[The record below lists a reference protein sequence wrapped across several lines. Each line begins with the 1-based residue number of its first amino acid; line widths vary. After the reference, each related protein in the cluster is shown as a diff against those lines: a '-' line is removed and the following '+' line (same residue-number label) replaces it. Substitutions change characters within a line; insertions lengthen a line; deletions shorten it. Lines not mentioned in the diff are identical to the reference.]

1 MTTGKRIS
9 AVIAPTSNQLNAAA
23 VKKVKHPE
31 APYEYAQL
39 DEELKAQ
46 REGLATMAELIT
58 DDPEN
63 FDRYFDQVAE
73 TGQARQEVTTTA
85 KQIPA
90 KKAPARKAITR
101 KQPSKSGNPAKK
113 AAAKKAAPKAIA
125 PVEPQLA
132 PGQTISVPIVPVP
145 PQRPGTE
152 TVQQEE

>member
-1 MTTGKRIS
+1 MSTVKRIS
-9 AVIAPTSNQLNAAA
+9 AVIAPTANQLNAAA
-23 VKKVKHPE
+23 VKKVKHPD

-39 DEELKAQ
+39 DDELNAQ
-46 REGLATMAELIT
+46 REALSNMANLIT

-73 TGQARQEVTTTA
+73 TSELRQEVTQTA
-85 KQIPA
+85 KQIPS
-90 KKAPARKAITR
+90 KKAPARKSID
-101 KQPSKSGNPAKK
+101 SKKPARSGNPAKK
-113 AAAKKAAPKAIA
+113 AAAKKTAPKAIA

-152 TVQQEE
+152 IVQQEE